1 MSERFTLAFYNKE
14 SAKEYANLDGS
25 QRVLVGVA
33 LKKLAQRAD
42 QLGTPLEKE
51 LAGCRKLKWRKAGL
65 RMVYRI
71 VDETTVE
78 IVEIIA
84 IGRRDK
90 ERVYRHRLAVD
101 WRFRLSTSD
110 YAEDR
115 GSVEIPA
122 S

>member
-42 QLGTPLEKE
+42 QLGTSLEKE
-51 LAGCRKLKWRKAGL
+51 LAGCRKLKWCKAGL

-90 ERVYRHRLAVD
+90 ERVYRQAGRRLA
-101 WRFRLSTSD
+101 LPP
-110 YAEDR
+110 EHIGLR
-115 GSVEIPA
+115 GR
-122 S
+122 